1 MKRRH
6 STVRITLYTL
16 LLQPL
21 LGILTS
27 ASYLSLGWLEIARA
41 YPPGQRLAWLT
52 GLVCSAAYLCAG
64 VLLVRRTTQ
73 ARVLYGMTAVGAIA
87 AYCALLPWTVALSAV
102 PACAWTL
109 AVLYGSPGTKYF
121 VDSGA
126 TRRPAARDLVAKAC
140 LAGAAVLLYR
150 GLVAGLTG
158 GGADQIFDYA
168 IPRITAVPLAA
179 LLLAAGIFLSAKGTR
194 QWRTGITLGVTA
206 AAIANTLVGFLPY
219 SRFVAAL
226 PGGAVRPYQIPW
238 PAAITMLF
246 LLSVG
251 ASSFLKASRP
261 ARAPIDLPEYS

>member
-6 STVRITLYTL
+6 STIRITLYAL

-27 ASYLSLGWLEIARA
+27 ASYLALGWLEIAHA

-64 VLLVRRTTQ
+64 ILMVRRTRQ
-73 ARVLYGMTAVGAIA
+73 ARTLYGMTAVAAIA
-87 AYCALLPWTVALSAV
+87 AYFALLPWTVATSAI

-109 AVLYGSPGTKYF
+109 AVLYGSTGAKYF
-121 VDSGA
+121 ADSCATQRPA
-126 TRRPAARDLVAKAC
+126 TRDILAKGC
-140 LAGAAVLLYR
+140 LAGAAALLYR

-179 LLLAAGIFLSAKGTR
+179 LLLAAGIFLSAKRTR

-206 AAIANTLVGFLPY
+206 AAIANALVGFLPY
-219 SRFVAAL
+219 TRSVAAL
-226 PGGAVRPYQIPW
+226 TGGAVRPYQIPW
-238 PAAITMLF
+238 PAAVTMLF

-261 ARAPIDLPEYS
+261 ARAPIDLPDYS